1 MQLLITGKGGASLIG
16 RKYIRGGRLDS
27 DEFTHSQCVLGQ
39 QQGIREA
46 PLGLR
51 SRRFGEPFL
60 GAAAVV
66 AHLLEPGEG
75 VPIGPQH
82 AALTARVGEGS
93 KRGVT
98 IRVPRSLLSPVHSG
112 HPNPPTACCLE
123 CRVGAR
129 RNK

>member
-82 AALTARVGEGS
+82 AAGWGVG
-93 KRGVT
+93 KRGGGGSRAVT
-98 IRVPRSLLSPVHSG
+98 GALGGPQSAHSVPP
-112 HPNPPTACCLE
+112 
-123 CRVGAR
+123 
-129 RNK
+129 